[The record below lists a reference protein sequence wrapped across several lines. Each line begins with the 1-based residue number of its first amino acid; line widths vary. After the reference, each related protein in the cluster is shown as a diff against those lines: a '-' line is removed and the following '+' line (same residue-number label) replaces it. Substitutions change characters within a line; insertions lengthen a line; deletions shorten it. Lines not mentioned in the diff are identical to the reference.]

1 MQEQKPRLILLFG
14 PTGAGK
20 GSTKETLELP
30 DDIIEPNIDSLVEQN
45 KGYKIEALELLKDK
59 DLDDPNLAEKLKDSF
74 FNIYVKY
81 RFGTDCNSGQNF
93 DYMEPHN
100 NMGWKDSNYYSNKLL
115 DNCENINDNKLKE
128 GLNNKKDILL
138 EMVGKSWPDWLFSN
152 FHENIEK
159 QIYDIELVW
168 VTASMDELLKRNANR
183 FNVNAKEF
191 VKNNKN
197 NAPRLTIFD
206 KNIYIKDVNSIIK
219 VFKENLR
226 KYKTTI
232 IDTTTRPPKKI
243 TDNINEN
250 TLENIIIKKKNVM
263 DGGKR
268 RTKRRTKRT
277 NKRKKTKTIM
287 KRRKTSNRKTK
298 KRRRKR

>member
-1 MQEQKPRLILLFG
+1 MQKQKPRLILLFG

-20 GSTKETLELP
+20 GSTKETLGLP
-30 DDIIEPNIDSLVEQN
+30 DDIVEPNIDSLIEQN
-45 KGYKIEALELLKDK
+45 KGYKDEAFQLLKDK
-59 DLDDPNLAEKLKDSF
+59 DLDDPNLAKQLKDSF
-74 FNIYVKY
+74 FKIYVKY
-81 RFGTDCNSGQNF
+81 RFGTKCDDQSDLENWN
-93 DYMEPHN
+93 EL
-100 NMGWKDSNYYSNKLL
+100 GWDQSNYYKNETASHC
-115 DNCENINDNKLKE
+115 DIVNDNKLKK
-128 GLNNKKDILL
+128 GLDDKKDILL
-138 EMVGKSWPDWLFSN
+138 EMVGKSWPDWLFSE
-152 FHENIEK
+152 FHKNINENN
-159 QIYDIELVW
+159 YDIELVW
-168 VTASMDELLKRNANR
+168 VAASMDELLKRNANR
-183 FNVNAKEF
+183 FNVAAKEF
-191 VKNNKN
+191 VKNREN

-219 VFKENLR
+219 VFKKNLR

-268 RTKRRTKRT
+268 RTRRRQRSNKK
-277 NKRKKTKTIM
+277 KRKKTKTRM
-287 KRRKTSNRKTK
+287 KRRKTSKRKTN